1 MLLEVRFT
9 ELMLAAR
16 TEKVD
21 IKIYLLPHV

>member
-16 TEKVD
+16 TKRVD
-21 IKIYLLPHV
+21 LKIYLLPSV